1 MRPKR
6 DRRGNARVVVSLV
19 AVIVF
24 AVSAASGVASARSPG
39 NCYCFD
45 SIPPYA
51 AYKDSV
57 TYPESSGV
65 GSNTYQTSPYD
76 QSSTGEVG
84 ADQYSLADSGSGF
97 IGSANYEMVT
107 ALGWESNK
115 WATGF
120 ESGDPVTFVFYWSI
134 NWAAVNSDDTDPGDC
149 GGSTAAGAEI
159 ALSAAVFDDTTSA
172 YVLGSPWTVVLTQ
185 QIEAG
190 SPFSPT
196 SYSQWHNISWS
207 AASGLSSNDEY
218 STIALVILE
227 TQAEIDLSC
236 GVMQQYVNVDSATLS
251 EFDWYSS

>member
-6 DRRGNARVVVSLV
+6 GVRGSKGFVVSFVAVVVL
-19 AVIVF
+19 
-24 AVSAASGVASARSPG
+24 AVSASTGVVSARSPG

-51 AYKDSV
+51 SYKDAVS
-57 TYPESSGV
+57 YPESSGV

-107 ALGWESNK
+107 ALGWESDK
-115 WATGF
+115 WTTGF

-134 NWAAVNSDDTDPGDC
+134 NWIAVNSDDTDPGDC
-149 GGSTAAGAEI
+149 GGATGAAAEV
-159 ALSAAVFDDTTSA
+159 ALSAAVYDDTTSA
-172 YVLGSPWTVVLTQ
+172 YVLGSPWTEAVSEE
-185 QIEAG
+185 IEG
-190 SPFSPT
+190 QSPFSPT
-196 SYSQWHNISWS
+196 SYSQWHNITWS
-207 AASGLSSNDEY
+207 AASGLNSNDEY

-236 GVMQQYVNVDSATLS
+236 GVMQQYVNVDSATLT